1 MPDPRRNNPRLI
13 RYSIRSLRDECIALW
28 NFLYHHWLLVLIVL
42 LVIGWALNAFN
53 PLPPSRISLGSGQEN
68 STLEV
73 IATQIANDMAA
84 HGVEVDLVGSRGALG
99 NLQLLEE
106 RRVDV
111 ALAQGGAPIAADAD
125 MLSLGS
131 IGHQPLWLFLRETLP
146 NDNLFDAL
154 DGQRVSIGL
163 PGSGTRTI
171 MESLLPLLNEQTLD
185 RLELVAMNAGD
196 SIAALRDGD
205 IDAMF
210 LLAGI
215 ESGNARQ
222 LLFDERIMIHDFT
235 LADGL
240 TRHLDFV
247 ESVVLPKGAIQ
258 LHPPRPERDVRMI
271 ATTTTLLIDKDLHP
285 AIQHLLLRTVTQI
298 NMREP
303 SFFARDN
310 GFPAYTDPSVPL
322 SDVAERH
329 YSGSELPLARFLP
342 FWLASLIDAIW
353 FYIFAVIAIGYPLLL
368 FAPRYRRMLFRLVT
382 AQKYNQIRE
391 IELEWMRSGC
401 SESSTERALD
411 RLQALEAEVCKLW
424 VPTGEAAVYRGL
436 VNALIFAAQRIR
448 ESAPPPPILDN
459 APPPGLPRGR
469 NLPPMD
475 D

>member
-1 MPDPRRNNPRLI
+1 MPDLHRNNPKLI
-13 RYSIRSLRDECIALW
+13 SYTLDSIRDEFHALW
-28 NFLYHHWLLVLIVL
+28 NFLFHHWFLALTVV

-53 PLPPSRISLGSGQEN
+53 PLPPSRISLASGQEN

-73 IATQIANDMAA
+73 IATRVANEMAT

-106 RRVDV
+106 RRVSV
-111 ALAQGGAPIAADAD
+111 ALAQGGAPMADGSEI
-125 MLSLGS
+125 LSLGS
-131 IGHQPLWLFLRETLP
+131 IGHQPLWLFLREPLQT
-146 NDNLFDAL
+146 DSLFDGL

-171 MESLLPLLNEQTLD
+171 MEALLPLLDDRTLD

-196 SIAALRDGD
+196 SIEALRAGD

-215 ESGNARQ
+215 ESGNARE
-222 LLFDERIMIHDFT
+222 LLFDERITIHDFS

-258 LHPPRPERDVRMI
+258 LNPPRPERDVRMI

-285 AIQHLLLRTVTQI
+285 AIQHLLLRTVAQI
-298 NMREP
+298 NQREAA
-303 SFFARDN
+303 FFTRSN

-322 SDVAERH
+322 SDVAERY

-353 FYIFAVIAIGYPLLL
+353 FYVFAAVAIGYPLLVS
-368 FAPRYRRMLFRLVT
+368 APRYRRMLFRLVA
-382 AQKYNQIRE
+382 AQKYAKMQE
-391 IELEWMRSGC
+391 IERAWLTSKQDETARDH
-401 SESSTERALD
+401 ALD
-411 RLQALEAEVCKLW
+411 QLLALEQELAALW
-424 VPTGEAAVYRGL
+424 VPTGQKSVYG
-436 VNALIFAAQRIR
+436 ALSSSLILAAQRIR
-448 ESAPPPPILDN
+448 NRDVQQDEEHHTEVRSNTNID
-459 APPPGLPRGR
+459 RSV
-469 NLPPMD
+469 D
-475 D
+475 